1 MVYSASSGAS
11 PSQVAGGPV
20 TYRNPYFNSGCGC
33 GTAVPSVQLAPPM
46 PAQREGLE
54 VPQFPTA
61 AQVMAGAQPPMC
73 TLTATAPPAG
83 CCHPA
88 PLHCSCC
95 NGSGYFNASEA
106 YGS

>member
-1 MVYSASSGAS
+1 MVYSASSGFP
-11 PSQVAGGPV
+11 PSARACGPT
-20 TYRNPYFNSGCGC
+20 TYRNPNFSSGCGC
-33 GTAVPSVQLAPPM
+33 GTAVPAPMQMAPLR
-46 PAQREGLE
+46 QREGLD
-54 VPQFPTA
+54 VGPVVAPA
-61 AQVMAGAQPPMC
+61 AQPPMC

-83 CCHPA
+83 CCNPA